1 MTASWTRP
9 RVSTAGL
16 YLPDGAYFDEKASD
30 RAVNFFER
38 ALVHVD
44 GKWAGQPFKLQ
55 EWQVNEVIAPL
66 FGYKREDGSRLYR
79 QAYIE
84 VPRKAGKTTLSAGI
98 ALYGLIADNE
108 PGAQVIA
115 GARDRPQA
123 RLTFDLARRMVQ
135 ASPFLSQKC
144 VARRSFIEVPETG
157 SVFRAISA
165 DAGSQHGL
173 SVSTG
178 ILDEVHVHRTR
189 DLFDVISTSQGA
201 RRQPLLVAITTAG
214 VFNSEAIAWELH
226 AHAENV
232 ANGIA
237 DDSSFLGV
245 LYGAD
250 REDDWTEP
258 KTWRKAHP
266 SLGVTVSEEFLSDE
280 AKRAKS
286 APARQT
292 AFRQLY
298 LNVWT
303 AEASRWLDLEA
314 WDECQGDYSE
324 EDLKAQPCWIGLDLA
339 STTDVT
345 ALVAVFENEDRTG
358 YRVVSRFFLP
368 DADLLERERRD
379 RLPYRRWAEEG
390 WLTLTPGNVLD
401 YNAVRMALLD
411 FADRFD
417 VREVAYDRW
426 GATALIS
433 QLMEDGL
440 TQVIPTG
447 QGFATLSASSKEV
460 ERCVLGKLIEH
471 RGCPVL
477 RSHLDAVTV
486 STDAAGNIKPD
497 KKKSTGRIDGVV
509 ALVMAVH
516 AASLSNGAA
525 STKSV
530 YEERGLLTT

>member
-1 MTASWTRP
+1 MTASWSKP

-16 YLPDGAYFDEKASD
+16 HLPEGAYFDEAAAT

-44 GKWAGQPFKLQ
+44 GKWAGKPFELQ
-55 EWQVNEVIAPL
+55 DWQVSEVIAPM
-66 FGYKREDGSRLYR
+66 FGYMREDGTRLYR

-98 ALYGLIADNE
+98 ALYGLLADKE

-135 ASPFLSQKC
+135 QSPYLSQKC

-178 ILDEVHVHRTR
+178 ILDELHVHRTR

-214 VFNSEAIAWELH
+214 VFNPEAIAWELH

-232 ANGIA
+232 ANGIV

-245 LYGAD
+245 LYGAEK
-250 REDDWTEP
+250 EDDWTDP
-258 KTWRKAHP
+258 GTWRKAHP
-266 SLGVTVSEEFLSDE
+266 SLGVTVSESFLEDE
-280 AKRAKS
+280 AKRAKA

-303 AEASRWLDLEA
+303 AESSRWLDLEA
-314 WDECQGDYSE
+314 WDECQSDFEVE
-324 EDLKAQPCWIGLDLA
+324 ELKGQPCWIGLDLA
-339 STTDVT
+339 ATTDIT
-345 ALVAVFENEDRTG
+345 ALVAIFENEDGSG
-358 YRVVSRFFLP
+358 YRVLPRFFLP
-368 DADLLERERRD
+368 DADLLEREKRD
-379 RLPYRRWAEEG
+379 RMPYRRWAEEG
-390 WLTLTPGNVLD
+390 WLTLTAGNVLD
-401 YNAVRMALLD
+401 YNAVRQELHAL
-411 FADRFD
+411 AETYD
-417 VREVAYDRW
+417 VQEIAYDRW

-440 TQVIPTG
+440 NQVVPCG
-447 QGFATLSASSKEV
+447 QGFATMSAPSKEV
-460 ERCVLGKLIEH
+460 ERLVLGKLLEH
-471 RGCPVL
+471 KGSPVL
-477 RSHLDAVTV
+477 RAHLDAVTV
-486 STDAAGNIKPD
+486 SSDPAGNIKPD
-497 KKKSTGRIDGVV
+497 KKKSNGRIDGVV
-509 ALVMAVH
+509 AMVMAVH
-516 AASLSNGAA
+516 AATLSLGAA
-525 STKSV
+525 STRSI
-530 YEERGLLTT
+530 YEERGLETV